1 MAEPI
6 SRRGL
11 LQLSYCTAA
20 ALGISRVATAQ
31 DAPTASDSRSHG
43 SREQSASPTV
53 ALSPGLQLHYREDW
67 LGAPWIEPEP
77 ALLIHGNLE
86 SGDVWFGWV
95 PGMAQHYRVFR
106 PDLPGFGQSTAP
118 ADFDWTLENLATVL
132 ADFLDKLGISSAHI
146 VGAKTGGVIA
156 MQFAA
161 AYPQK
166 TRSLVLASGP
176 FAPVDPKFE
185 HAPQSLRLG
194 SSATP
199 QEIEYF
205 NNLAA
210 GVSKE
215 TKTGVQKVLAKI
227 NVDSVLPRI
236 KAPTLVITSDRS
248 ALQSVETVLRYQPKI
263 PNSRLLVLT
272 SDAYHIA
279 VANAE
284 ECVTNTLA
292 FIRDATAHTAT

>member
-11 LQLSYCTAA
+11 LQLGYRTAA
-20 ALGISRVATAQ
+20 ALGISTMASSRDVQA
-31 DAPTASDSRSHG
+31 ASDSG
-43 SREQSASPTV
+43 SREQSSSPTV
-53 ALSPGLQLHYREDW
+53 AMGPGLQMHYREDW
-67 LGAPWIEPEP
+67 LGAPWIEPEA

-95 PGMAQHYRVFR
+95 PRMAQQFRVFR

-132 ADFLDKLGISSAHI
+132 ANFLDKVGVPSAHI
-146 VGAKTGGVIA
+146 IGAKTGGVIA

-166 TRSLVLASGP
+166 TRSLILCSGP

-194 SSATP
+194 AAASAK
-199 QEIEYF
+199 EIEYF
-205 NNLAA
+205 DNLAA
-210 GVSKE
+210 SVNKE
-215 TKTGVQKVLAKI
+215 TKTGVQKVLGKI
-227 NVDSVLPRI
+227 QLDDVLPRI

-248 ALQSVETVLRYQPKI
+248 ALQSVETVLRYQPRI
-263 PNSRLLVLT
+263 PNSRLLVLM
-272 SDAYHIA
+272 SDAYHVA
-279 VANAE
+279 VTNAE
-284 ECVTNTLA
+284 ECVTNSLA
-292 FIRDATAHTAT
+292 FIHDASQHAAT

>member
-11 LQLSYCTAA
+11 LQLSYRTAA
-20 ALGISRVATAQ
+20 ALGISGMVSAQ
-31 DAPTASDSRSHG
+31 DVRSASDSD
-43 SREQSASPTV
+43 SREQSAAPTV

-67 LGAPWIEPEP
+67 LGAPWVNPEA

-86 SGDVWFGWV
+86 SGEVWFGWV
-95 PGMAQHYRVFR
+95 PGMARHYRVFR
-106 PDLPGFGQSTAP
+106 PDLPGFGKSTAP

-132 ADFLDKLGISSAHI
+132 ANFLDKVGVPSAHI

-161 AYPQK
+161 SYPQK

-185 HAPQSLRLG
+185 HAPQSQRLG
-194 SSATP
+194 SAATP
-199 QEIEYF
+199 EEIEYF
-205 NNLAA
+205 NNLTAA
-210 GVSKE
+210 VSKE
-215 TKTGVQKVLAKI
+215 TKVNIQKVLAKI
-227 NVDSVLPRI
+227 DLDNVLPNI
-236 KAPTLVITSDRS
+236 KAPTLVMTSDRS
-248 ALQSVETVLRYQPKI
+248 VLQSVETVLRYQPRI

-279 VANAE
+279 VANAD
-284 ECVTNTLA
+284 ECVRNTLA
-292 FIRDATAHTAT
+292 FIRQAHPPATA

>member
-11 LQLSYCTAA
+11 LQLSYGAA
-20 ALGISRVATAQ
+20 ATLGISGMASAQ
-31 DAPTASDSRSHG
+31 NAP
-43 SREQSASPTV
+43 ASPDSESLDQTSSRTV

-67 LGAPWIEPEP
+67 LGAPWINPEA

-86 SGDVWFGWV
+86 SGEVWFGWV
-95 PGMAQHYRVFR
+95 PGMARHYRVFR
-106 PDLPGFGQSTAP
+106 PDLPGFGKSVAP

-132 ADFLDKLGISSAHI
+132 ANFLDKVGISSAHI

-161 AYPQK
+161 SYPQK

-194 SSATP
+194 SAATAE
-199 QEIEYF
+199 EIAYF
-205 NNLAA
+205 NNLTTA
-210 GVSKE
+210 VSRE
-215 TKTGVQKVLAKI
+215 TRAGVQKVLAKI
-227 NVDSVLPRI
+227 DLDGVLPRI
-236 KAPTLVITSDRS
+236 AAPTLVITSDRS
-248 ALQSVETVLRYQPKI
+248 ALQSVETVLRYQPRI
-263 PNSRLLVLT
+263 RNSRLLVLT
-272 SDAYHIA
+272 SDAYHVA
-279 VANAE
+279 VANAD
-284 ECVTNTLA
+284 ECVRNTLA
-292 FIRDATAHTAT
+292 FIRETRPPATA

>member
-1 MAEPI
+1 MADPI

-11 LQLSYCTAA
+11 LQLSYRTAT
-20 ALGISRVATAQ
+20 ALGIATLAESAEARAAG
-31 DAPTASDSRSHG
+31 DDKDHREPSATIALG
-43 SREQSASPTV
+43 S
-53 ALSPGLQLHYREDW
+53 GLQMHYREDW
-67 LGAPWIEPEP
+67 LGAPWVEPEA

-86 SGDVWFGWV
+86 SSEVWFGWL
-95 PGMAQHYRVFR
+95 PKMAQQFRVFR

-132 ADFLDKLGISSAHI
+132 ANLLDKVGVSSAHI

-166 TRSLVLASGP
+166 TRSLTLCSGP

-194 SSATP
+194 SSATA

-210 GVSKE
+210 SVSKE
-215 TKTGVQKVLAKI
+215 TKTGVQRVLAKI
-227 NVDSVLPRI
+227 NLDYVLPRI

-272 SDAYHIA
+272 SDAYHVA
-279 VANAE
+279 VANAD
-284 ECVTNTLA
+284 ECVTNTLS
-292 FIRDATAHTAT
+292 FIRDATKPTA

>member
-1 MAEPI
+1 MA
-6 SRRGL
+6 S
-11 LQLSYCTAA
+11 
-20 ALGISRVATAQ
+20 AQ
-31 DAPTASDSRSHG
+31 DARTASDSG
-43 SREQSASPTV
+43 SREQSSSATV
-53 ALSPGLQLHYREDW
+53 ALGAGLQLHYREDW
-67 LGAPWIEPEP
+67 LGAPWINPEA

-86 SGDVWFGWV
+86 SGEVWFGWL
-95 PGMAQHYRVFR
+95 PQMAQQFRVFR

-132 ADFLDKLGISSAHI
+132 ANFLDKVGVSSAHI

-161 AYPQK
+161 SYPQK

-199 QEIEYF
+199 EEIKYF
-205 NNLAA
+205 DSLTAA
-210 GVSKE
+210 ASKE
-215 TKTGVQKVLAKI
+215 TRAGVQKVLAKI
-227 NVDSVLPRI
+227 NLDGVLPRI
-236 KAPTLVITSDRS
+236 TAPTLVITSDRS

-272 SDAYHIA
+272 SDAYHVA
-279 VANAE
+279 VANAD
-284 ECVTNTLA
+284 ECVRNTLA
-292 FIRDATAHTAT
+292 FIRETNQHA

>member
-11 LQLSYCTAA
+11 LQLSYRTAT
-20 ALGISRVATAQ
+20 ALGISSIASAQ
-31 DAPTASDSRSHG
+31 DVGAARDSD
-43 SREQSASPTV
+43 SREQSVSSTV
-53 ALSPGLQLHYREDW
+53 ALGSGLQLHYREDW
-67 LGAPWIEPEP
+67 LGAPWIEPEA

-86 SGDVWFGWV
+86 SGEVWFGWV
-95 PGMAQHYRVFR
+95 PGMARHYRVFR
-106 PDLPGFGQSTAP
+106 PDLPGFGKSTAP
-118 ADFDWTLENLATVL
+118 ADFDWTLENLAAVL
-132 ADFLDKLGISSAHI
+132 ANFLDKAGIQSAHI

-161 AYPQK
+161 SYPQK

-194 SSATP
+194 SSATAE
-199 QEIEYF
+199 EIEYF
-205 NNLAA
+205 NNLTAA
-210 GVSKE
+210 VSKE
-215 TKTGVQKVLAKI
+215 TRTGVQKVLAKI
-227 NVDSVLPRI
+227 NLDDVLPRI
-236 KAPTLVITSDRS
+236 QAPTLVITSDRS

-272 SDAYHIA
+272 SDAYHVA
-279 VANAE
+279 VANAD
-284 ECVTNTLA
+284 ECVRNTLA
-292 FIRDATAHTAT
+292 FIRDTGQHA

>member
-1 MAEPI
+1 MAHPI

-11 LQLSYCTAA
+11 LQLSYRTAA
-20 ALGISRVATAQ
+20 ALGVSGMSSARGGRAAF
-31 DAPTASDSRSHG
+31 DSD

-53 ALSPGLQLHYREDW
+53 ALGTGLQLHYREDW
-67 LGAPWIEPEP
+67 LGAPWVNPEA

-86 SGDVWFGWV
+86 SGEVWFGWV
-95 PGMAQHYRVFR
+95 PGMARHYRVFR
-106 PDLPGFGQSTAP
+106 PDLPGFGKSTAP
-118 ADFDWTLENLATVL
+118 ADFDWTLENLAAVL
-132 ADFLDKLGISSAHI
+132 ASFLDKVGVSSAHI

-199 QEIEYF
+199 EEIEYF
-205 NNLAA
+205 NNLTAA
-210 GVSKE
+210 VSKE
-215 TKTGVQKVLAKI
+215 TRTGVQKVLAKI
-227 NVDSVLPRI
+227 NLDDVLPRI
-236 KAPTLVITSDRS
+236 QAPTLVITSDRS

-272 SDAYHIA
+272 SDAYHVA
-279 VANAE
+279 VANAD
-284 ECVTNTLA
+284 ECVRNALA
-292 FIRDATAHTAT
+292 FIRETKPRA